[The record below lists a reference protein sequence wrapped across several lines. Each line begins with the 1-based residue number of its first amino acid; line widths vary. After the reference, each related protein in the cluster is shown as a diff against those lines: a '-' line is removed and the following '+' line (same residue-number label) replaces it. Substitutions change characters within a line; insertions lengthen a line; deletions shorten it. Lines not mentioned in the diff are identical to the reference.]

1 MLLIVSFSN
10 LVDISSCPELDFG
23 FNLAETHYVPVF
35 LAVPGAQ
42 LFAVVQI

>member
-23 FNLAETHYVPVF
+23 FNLAIHTVCSVYTCMFGSLSPF
-35 LAVPGAQ
+35 
-42 LFAVVQI
+42 

>member
-23 FNLAETHYVPVF
+23 FNLAVVF
-35 LAVPGAQ
+35 VIYSGVAGSRNIL
-42 LFAVVQI
+42 